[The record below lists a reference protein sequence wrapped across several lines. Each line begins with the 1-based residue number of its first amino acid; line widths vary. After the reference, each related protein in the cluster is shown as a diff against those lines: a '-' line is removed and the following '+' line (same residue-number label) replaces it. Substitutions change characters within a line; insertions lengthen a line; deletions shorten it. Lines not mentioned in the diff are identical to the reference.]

1 VASLCVTYGVVQ
13 LLEATEGHGVTRVGL
28 FISSYAPLFLI
39 LAVRFTQPWL
49 VVLCG
54 VLTVVGIAMAVWIL
68 RSHGAAS
75 AAPLD
80 IVEVDDG
87 GEQAATYL
95 ITYLLPFVA
104 VDEPSVREVVAYGI
118 FVIVGALVYVRSDM
132 QVVNPLFYAL
142 RRRILKVKTRN
153 GRTLYAIARRRLL
166 PGPVTGREI
175 TPGVL
180 LVSDEVNEA

>member
-1 VASLCVTYGVVQ
+1 M
-13 LLEATEGHGVTRVGL
+13 TRIGL

-49 VVLCG
+49 VVLCALLA
-54 VLTVVGIAMAVWIL
+54 LTGAAMAIWIL

-75 AAPLD
+75 SAPLD

-104 VDEPSVREVVAYGI
+104 VDEPSVREVIAYGI
-118 FVIVGALVYVRSDM
+118 FIVVGAVVYVRSDM

-142 RRRILKVKTRN
+142 RRRILKVKTQN
-153 GRTLYAIARRRLL
+153 GRTLYAIARRRIL

-175 TPGVL
+175 TPGLL
-180 LVSDEVNEA
+180 LVSDEATEA